1 MPRLDYCHEQVVHA
15 LEKDG
20 WSVDD
25 RPRRLIH
32 EERLVF
38 IDIEAVKGMNGSR
51 QQILLAEVKCFP
63 DRERTTQ
70 ELYIAFGQYIIYRAL
85 LDQEEINLPLYL
97 AVPLDAYSDIFDST
111 VQRALDSNKIKLVI
125 VNLETETIAQWRE

>member
-1 MPRLDYCHEQVVHA
+1 MPRLDDCHEQVVHA
-15 LEKDG
+15 LESDG
-20 WSVDD
+20 WRVDD

-38 IDIEAVKGMNGSR
+38 IDIQAAKGINGSR

-70 ELYIAFGQYIIYRAL
+70 ELYIAFGQYIVYRAL
-85 LDQEEINLPLYL
+85 LAQEEIDLPLYL
-97 AVPLDAYSDIFDST
+97 AVPQDAYEPIFDST
-111 VQRALDSNKIKLVI
+111 VMRAISDNKVKLVI
-125 VNLETETIAQWRE
+125 VNLETETISQWRE

>member
-1 MPRLDYCHEQVVHA
+1 MPRLDDCHQQVVHA

-20 WSVDD
+20 WNVND

-38 IDIEAVKGMNGSR
+38 IDIQAVKGINGSR
-51 QQILLAEVKCFP
+51 QQVLLAEVKCFP

-97 AVPLDAYSDIFDST
+97 AVPLEVYEQIFDST
-111 VQRALDSNKIKLVI
+111 VHRAISDNKVKLVI
-125 VNLETETIAQWRE
+125 VNLETETISQWSE

>member
-1 MPRLDYCHEQVVHA
+1 MPRLDDCHEQVVHA
-15 LEKDG
+15 LEHDG
-20 WSVDD
+20 WNVDSK
-25 RPRRLIH
+25 PRRLIH

-38 IDIEAVKGMNGSR
+38 IDIQAAKGVNGSR

-85 LDQEEINLPLYL
+85 LAQEEINLPLYL
-97 AVPLDAYSDIFDST
+97 AVPLDAYGDIFDST
-111 VQRALDSNKIKLVI
+111 LQRAISDNKIKLVI

>member
-1 MPRLDYCHEQVVHA
+1 MPRLDDCHEQVVHA
-15 LEKDG
+15 LENDG
-20 WSVDD
+20 WRVDD

-38 IDIEAVKGMNGSR
+38 IDIQAAKGINGSR

-70 ELYIAFGQYIIYRAL
+70 ELYIAFGQYIVYRAL
-85 LDQEEINLPLYL
+85 LAQEEIDLPLYL
-97 AVPLDAYSDIFDST
+97 AVPLDAYEQIFDST
-111 VQRALDSNKIKLVI
+111 VMRAISDNKVKLVI
-125 VNLETETIAQWRE
+125 VNLETETISQWRE

>member
-1 MPRLDYCHEQVVHA
+1 MPRLDDCHEQVVHA

-20 WSVDD
+20 WNVDD
-25 RPRRLIH
+25 KPRRLIH
-32 EERLVF
+32 QERLVF
-38 IDIEAVKGMNGSR
+38 IDIQAARGTNGSR

-85 LDQEEINLPLYL
+85 LAQEEINLPLYL
-97 AVPLDAYSDIFDST
+97 AVPLDAYDQIFDST
-111 VQRALDSNKIKLVI
+111 VLRAISDNSVKLVI
-125 VNLETETIAQWRE
+125 VNIATETISQWSE